1 MTCRKTE
8 NENRGV
14 NRELVASVL
23 SAAAYRPAKRTLY
36 LRFHSGE
43 RYRYFNFP
51 PQNYRDFL
59 AANSKGQ
66 YFSRNIR
73 NRFPQRAPYSPP

>member
-1 MTCRKTE
+1 M
-8 NENRGV
+8 NW
-14 NRELVASVL
+14 LPLDSSVL

-73 NRFPQRAPYSPP
+73 NRFPYEHLPRRRKPTNPKN